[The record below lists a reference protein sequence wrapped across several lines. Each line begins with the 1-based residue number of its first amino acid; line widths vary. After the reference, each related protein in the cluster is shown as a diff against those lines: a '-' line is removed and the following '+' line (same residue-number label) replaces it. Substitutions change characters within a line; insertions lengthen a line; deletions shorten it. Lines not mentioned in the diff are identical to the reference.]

1 MAFGNSNNKN
11 DSDKPLF
18 IGGFTGNSKKTGE
31 PIYCLHFAVKPNK
44 ERENSFGWDTASCW
58 VEKDTYQKF
67 MIADMFMQKVDA
79 QVLYVRGGYALINY
93 NL

>member
-1 MAFGNSNNKN
+1 MGFSTGKN
-11 DSDKPLF
+11 DDNKPLF

-44 ERENSFGWDTASCW
+44 ERENAFGYDSASCW
-58 VEKDTYQKF
+58 VDKDTYQKF
-67 MIADMFMQKVDA
+67 MISNLFMTRVDA
-79 QVLYVRGGYALINY
+79 VVMYVRGGYALIGY

>member
-1 MAFGNSNNKN
+1 MGFNSSKN
-11 DSDKPLF
+11 DEMNKPLF

-31 PIYCLHFAVKPNK
+31 PIYCLHFAVKPTK
-44 ERENSFGWDTASCW
+44 ERENAFGYDSASCW

-67 MIADMFMQKVDA
+67 MISNVFMTRVDA
-79 QVLYVRGGYALINY
+79 NIMYVRGGYALISY